1 MISYKNDNTGS
12 RYSVASKI
20 GMPTTEFI
28 YPPTQ
33 KRQIIRGAATKHP
46 DFGKCREIPNTTRL
60 YLNRLCRG
68 MKTLL
73 EQMNHQQ
80 HFDNFFMFFKYV

>member
-12 RYSVASKI
+12 RYSVVSKI

-28 YPPTQ
+28 HPPTQ

-46 DFGKCREIPNTTRL
+46 DFVKCRETPNTTRIIEPPKAW
-60 YLNRLCRG
+60 NEDPIRTNESST
-68 MKTLL
+68 TL
-73 EQMNHQQ
+73 
-80 HFDNFFMFFKYV
+80 

>member
-12 RYSVASKI
+12 RYSVVSKI

-28 YPPTQ
+28 HPPTQ

-46 DFGKCREIPNTTRL
+46 DFIKCRETPNTTRL
-60 YLNRLCRG
+60 FEPPMPWNEDPIRTNESSV
-68 MKTLL
+68 TL
-73 EQMNHQQ
+73 
-80 HFDNFFMFFKYV
+80 

>member
-12 RYSVASKI
+12 HYSVASKI
-20 GMPTTEFI
+20 GIPTTEFM

-46 DFGKCREIPNTTRL
+46 DFVKCKETPNTTRIVEP
-60 YLNRLCRG
+60 LNGRSWNEDPK
-68 MKTLL
+68 MKAPSITL
-73 EQMNHQQ
+73 
-80 HFDNFFMFFKYV
+80 